1 METILIIAVVGTLN
15 AVCFFIGAKVGQT
28 VTKGETIE
36 APNLNPVEMVREHKD
51 KREQR
56 KVQDRLEILLEN
68 VDSYDGTGIGQ
79 KDIPR

>member
-1 METILIIAVVGTLN
+1 METLLIIAVVGTLN
-15 AVCFFIGAKVGQT
+15 AVCFFIGAKIGQT

-36 APNLNPVEMVREHKD
+36 APTFNPVEMVREHKD

-56 KVQDRLEILLEN
+56 IEQERKKILLEN
-68 VDSYDGTGIGQ
+68 IDIYNGTGIGQ

>member
-15 AVCFFIGAKVGQT
+15 AVCFFIGAKIGQI

>member
-15 AVCFFIGAKVGQT
+15 AVCFFIGAKIGQT